1 MQHQPLIVRWSM
13 PIAIMMLFV
22 LALAP
27 IRMLSWTD
35 WFSDQVQVVIL
46 PIAGPIE
53 FVVDFVVPPEI
64 SNPLASEREKVI
76 ADELDIVRTQLL
88 QTRQE
93 NYRLNTLIEQFTR
106 GAAIMPNLDVRQVH
120 RPRSSNLIGDLL
132 VIRTGKI
139 QGLTQGTVV
148 VVDAIQLLGKVTRVN
163 DRVSMVRP
171 ITASSAQPILATI
184 LLDSSGENQ
193 LRCLLTPVGD
203 GTLIGEVARP
213 TTNETWQVRIDQ
225 EVRLLDD
232 QWPQHAQMLMIGNI
246 ERIENNESQPL
257 RQRIVVRPTV
267 ADLRRVSN
275 VILRLP
281 ALDQTDGGDS

>member
-13 PIAIMMLFV
+13 PIAIVLLFV
-22 LALAP
+22 LSLAP

-64 SNPLASEREKVI
+64 SNPLATQREKVI

-93 NYRLNTLIEQFTR
+93 NHRLNTLIEQFTR
-106 GAAIMPNLDVRQVH
+106 GAAIMPDLDVRQAQ

-139 QGLTQGTVV
+139 EGLTQGTVV

-184 LLDSSGENQ
+184 LLESSGKNQ

-257 RQRIVVRPTV
+257 RQRIIVRPTV
-267 ADLRRVSN
+267 ADLRRVSD

>member
-13 PIAIMMLFV
+13 PIAIVLLFV
-22 LALAP
+22 LSLAP

-64 SNPLASEREKVI
+64 SNPLASHREKVI

-93 NYRLNTLIEQFTR
+93 NHRLNTLIDQFTR
-106 GAAIMPNLDVRQVH
+106 GAAIMPNLDVRQAH

-213 TTNETWQVRIDQ
+213 TTNETWQVQIHQ

-257 RQRIVVRPTV
+257 RQRIIVRPTV
-267 ADLRRVSN
+267 ADLRRVSD

-281 ALDQTDGGDS
+281 ALENDHGGDS